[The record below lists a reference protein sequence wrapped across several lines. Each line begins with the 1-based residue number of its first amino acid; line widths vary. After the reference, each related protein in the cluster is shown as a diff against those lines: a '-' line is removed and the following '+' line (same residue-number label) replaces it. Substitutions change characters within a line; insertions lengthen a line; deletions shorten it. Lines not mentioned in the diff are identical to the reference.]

1 MVVGTD
7 LVIFPGKPI
16 PQETTG
22 ATVTREEDEM
32 TAAATAPDQGTA
44 APTPAGALSQL
55 IREVNES
62 GVTYQEMAD
71 RGITPDG
78 GRLPRQWYQKLVKTP
93 PVNPPSVGQMRAIA
107 SATGMPFRRIQE
119 AAAAQWLMYEATELA
134 AGDTVRIIVSHLI
147 GMPDSEKRKWQAMI
161 EAAERA
167 RRREEDE

>member
-1 MVVGTD
+1 M
-7 LVIFPGKPI
+7 K
-16 PQETTG
+16 
-22 ATVTREEDEM
+22 
-32 TAAATAPDQGTA
+32 AAATAPDQGAA

-71 RGITPDG
+71 RGVTPDG
-78 GRLPRQWYQKLVKTP
+78 SKLPKQWYQKLVKTP
-93 PVNPPSVGQMRAIA
+93 PVNPPSVDQMRAIA
-107 SATGMPFRRIQE
+107 SATSVPFRRIQE

-134 AGDTVRIIVSHLI
+134 GYGDTVRIIVSHLV

-167 RRREEDE
+167 RRAEDE